1 VRAPTKTAQ
10 KIRIRGR
17 RPSNLN
23 FEPQARVAPSGEAT
37 IEEIL
42 ARLEDLPGW
51 NRMKPGRRR
60 LYQRGTLGLLTWLAG
75 FPGQDWQ
82 ERWMNA
88 DANESTAWLEQALAA
103 LPGPPCEKVR
113 RDALSCGIFVIL
125 AFQVVLPGYG
135 FLLAYNPARLLI
147 NIRRV
152 IDPDTFAQVDAICV
166 RENLAGRHRSETA
179 RILTKIVLHTGK
191 NIRELSPEDLLR
203 CRAWHLKHTSRAI
216 PGLFSAWDM
225 MVTLQVFP
233 EGTSM
238 RAAVRLGQL
247 TTGEMV
253 DRYRLKSTH
262 IRDLLVRYLEER
274 RPSMDFSSFRSL
286 ITTLIWNF
294 WADLEAHHPGI
305 DTIDL
310 PDDVTLAWKERL
322 HHVERADGTVV
333 PRAYRFEILIRVRAF
348 YLDLQEWALD
358 DPSGWAEW
366 AVRSPVR
373 RRDIVGF
380 GKQKKVTTARIHQRT
395 RERLPHLPVLV
406 ETAEQHLAS
415 TRALLATATAT
426 PVSEELDHEGQRL
439 RRIVSGADTRTV
451 SQQSR
456 PQILVCNLDG
466 SNRLNVTRAETDAF
480 WAWAIIET
488 LRLTGVRI
496 EELLEITHLALISY
510 TLPDT
515 GEIVPLLQIVP
526 SKSNEERV
534 LLVTPELASVL
545 ASVIHRI
552 RGDDGRVP
560 VIARYDPH
568 ELTTGPPLPH
578 LFQRRIGLRP
588 SVIGVTTVERLLA
601 ATLARTGLTDAAGQA
616 LRYTPHDF
624 RRMFATD
631 AVTGG
636 LPVHIAARLL
646 GHANLATTQAYLAV
660 FNDDLIRSYRAFINE
675 RRAIRPSEEYREPT
689 DSEWTEFNEHFALRK
704 VELGTCGRPYG
715 TPCNHEHACIR
726 CPMLRVDPKQRNRL
740 AEIVN
745 NLTTRITEATDR
757 GWHGE
762 LQGFQVSLDAA
773 RAKLASLDR
782 TRTTSRQTLLGLPTI
797 RSNETP

>member
-1 VRAPTKTAQ
+1 MTAPTKTAQ

-17 RPSNLN
+17 RPTNLD
-23 FEPQARVAPSGEAT
+23 FEPQARTAPLGEAT

-42 ARLEDLPGW
+42 ERMNELPGW
-51 NRMKPGRRR
+51 DLMKPKRRR
-60 LYQRGTLGLLTWLAG
+60 LYSRGTLGLLTWLAG
-75 FPGQDWQ
+75 FPGKDWQ
-82 ERWMNA
+82 ERWINA
-88 DANESTAWLEQALAA
+88 GADEDAAWLEQALAA
-103 LPGPPCEKVR
+103 LPGAPCEKVR
-113 RDALSCGIFVIL
+113 RDALSSGIFVIL
-125 AFQVVLPGYG
+125 ALRVVLPGYG
-135 FLLAYNPARLLI
+135 FLLAYNPVRLLI

-152 IDPDTFAQVDAICV
+152 IDPDTFAQVEAICV

-191 NIRELSPEDLLR
+191 NLRDLVPEDLLR
-203 CRAWHLKHTSRAI
+203 CRAWHLRHSGKAKS
-216 PGLFSAWDM
+216 GLFSAWDM
-225 MVTLQVFP
+225 MVTLKVFQ
-233 EGTSM
+233 EGTTM

-247 TTGEMV
+247 TTAAMV
-253 DRYRLKSTH
+253 DRYRLKSTSV
-262 IRDLLVRYLEER
+262 RNLLVRYLEER

-286 ITTLIWNF
+286 VTTLVWNF
-294 WADLEAHHPGI
+294 WLDIEAHHPGI

-310 PDDVTLAWKERL
+310 PDDVALAWKERL
-322 HHVERADGTVV
+322 HHVERPDGTVV

-380 GKQKKVTTARIHQRT
+380 GKQKKITTARIHQRT

-415 TRALLATATAT
+415 TRALLTTATAT
-426 PVSEELDHEGQRL
+426 PVGEELDHEGRRL
-439 RRIVSGADTRTV
+439 RRIVSGVDTRAL
-451 SQQSR
+451 SQQGK
-456 PQILVCNLDG
+456 PQILVCDLDG
-466 SNRLNVTRAETDAF
+466 GNKVNVTRTEEDAF

-510 TLPDT
+510 TVPDT
-515 GEIVPLLQIVP
+515 SEIVPLLQIVP

-560 VIARYDPH
+560 VVARYDNH
-568 ELTTGPPLPH
+568 EFTTGPPLPH

-588 SVIGVTTVERLLA
+588 SVIGVSTVERLLA
-601 ATLARTGLTDAAGQA
+601 ATLARTGLTDATCQA

-624 RRMFATD
+624 RRMFATE

-660 FNDDLIRSYRAFINE
+660 FNDDLIRSYRTFINE

-726 CPMLRVDPKQRNRL
+726 CPMLRVDPKQRSRL
-740 AEIVN
+740 VEIVD
-745 NLTTRITEATDR
+745 NLATRIAEATDR

-782 TRTTSRQTLLGLPTI
+782 RKTTSRQTLLGLPTV
-797 RSNETP
+797 RSNKP